1 MKHIIFFIS
10 FSLFVSIHLFGQ
22 ITLEECRQRTIENYP
37 LIRQYELIEKA
48 QDFNIENASRG
59 YIPQLA
65 MSAKASYQSE
75 VTKIP
80 FDMPGVDMKGMPKAQ
95 YQVMLELQQTIW
107 DGGAIHSKKKL
118 TEVSSQV
125 DREQVSVNL
134 YALNDRVDQLYFG
147 VLLLNEQLIQNSL
160 YIEDLQNTLNQIN
173 AYMQNG
179 IANSADVDAVKV
191 ELLSAAQKR
200 IELEETK
207 QSYIRMLS
215 LFMGEELQR
224 DIIFIKP
231 IAPQISVNNIA
242 RPELLWYEAQSAQ
255 LYIQEKTL
263 QTGYMPKFGL
273 FVQGAYGNPGL
284 DMLKGESSPFYI
296 AGVRMSWN
304 FGSLYTL
311 RNDKKIIANNLSRV
325 ANNRDT
331 FLFNTRLEVAQQDGA
346 IESIRKQMK
355 DDDKI
360 IRLRINIRN
369 AAEAKVAN
377 GVLTV
382 TEMLREIT
390 AESNAKQTKAIH
402 EIQLLMNLWKL
413 KYTLND

>member
-10 FSLFVSIHLFGQ
+10 FLLCISIHLFVQ
-22 ITLEECRQRTIENYP
+22 VTLEECRLKTKENYP
-37 LIRQYELIEKA
+37 LIRQYELIDIAEA
-48 QDFNIENASRG
+48 FNLENASRG
-59 YIPQLA
+59 YIPQLS
-65 MSAKASYQSE
+65 MSAKVSYQNE
-75 VTKIP
+75 VTRIP
-80 FDMPGVDMKGMPKAQ
+80 FDMPGVDMKGMPKGQ

-118 TEVSSQV
+118 TEASSQI

-134 YALNDRVDQLYFG
+134 YALNERVDQLFFG
-147 VLLLNEQLIQNSL
+147 ILLLSEQLIQNSL
-160 YIEDLQNTLNQIN
+160 YIDDLQNTLNQIN

-200 IELEETK
+200 VELEETK

-215 LFMGEELQR
+215 LFMGERLQS
-224 DIIFIKP
+224 DVTFLKP
-231 IAPQISVNNIA
+231 VATLPSINNIA
-242 RPELLWYEAQSAQ
+242 RPELLWYDAQSAQ
-255 LYIQEKTL
+255 LYTQEKNL

-284 DMLKGESSPFYI
+284 DMLKGESSPYYI

-311 RNDKKIIANNLSRV
+311 RNDKRIIANNLSRV
-325 ANNRDT
+325 ATNRDI
-331 FLFNTRLEVAQQDGA
+331 FLFNTRLEVAQQDGT

-355 DDDKI
+355 DDDEI
-360 IRLRINIRN
+360 IRLRTNIRN

-390 AESNAKQTKAIH
+390 AENNAKQTKAIH

>member
-10 FSLFVSIHLFGQ
+10 FLLCMSIHLFGQ
-22 ITLEECRQRTIENYP
+22 VTLEECRLKTKENYP
-37 LIRQYELIEKA
+37 LIRQYELIDIAEA
-48 QDFNIENASRG
+48 FNLENASRG
-59 YIPQLA
+59 YIPQLS
-65 MSAKASYQSE
+65 MSAKVSYQSE
-75 VTKIP
+75 VTRIP
-80 FDMPGVDMKGMPKAQ
+80 FDMPGVDMKGMPKGQ

-118 TEVSSQV
+118 TEASSQI

-134 YALNDRVDQLYFG
+134 YALNERVDQLFFG
-147 VLLLNEQLIQNSL
+147 ILLLSEQLIQNSL
-160 YIEDLQNTLNQIN
+160 YIDDLQNTLNQIN

-200 IELEETK
+200 VELEETK

-215 LFMGEELQR
+215 LFMGERLQS
-224 DIIFIKP
+224 DVTFLKP
-231 IAPQISVNNIA
+231 VATLPSINNIA
-242 RPELLWYEAQSAQ
+242 RPELLWYDAQSAQ
-255 LYIQEKTL
+255 LYTQDKNL

-284 DMLKGESSPFYI
+284 DMLKGESSPYYI

-311 RNDKKIIANNLSRV
+311 RNDKRIIANNLSRV
-325 ANNRDT
+325 ATNRDI
-331 FLFNTRLEVAQQDGA
+331 FLFNTRLEVAQQDGT

-355 DDDKI
+355 DDDEI
-360 IRLRINIRN
+360 IRLRTNIRN

-390 AESNAKQTKAIH
+390 AENNAKQTKAIH

>member
-1 MKHIIFFIS
+1 M
-10 FSLFVSIHLFGQ
+10 LFRS
-22 ITLEECRQRTIENYP
+22 LEECRLKTKENYP
-37 LIRQYELIEKA
+37 LIRQYELIDIAEA
-48 QDFNIENASRG
+48 FNLENASRG
-59 YIPQLA
+59 YIPQLS
-65 MSAKASYQSE
+65 MSAKVSYQNE
-75 VTKIP
+75 VTRIP
-80 FDMPGVDMKGMPKAQ
+80 FDMPGVDMKGMPKGQ

-118 TEVSSQV
+118 TEASSQI

-134 YALNDRVDQLYFG
+134 YALNERVDQLFFG
-147 VLLLNEQLIQNSL
+147 ILLLSEQLIQNSL
-160 YIEDLQNTLNQIN
+160 YIDDLQNTLNQIN

-200 IELEETK
+200 VELEETK

-215 LFMGEELQR
+215 LFMGERLQS
-224 DIIFIKP
+224 DVTFLKP
-231 IAPQISVNNIA
+231 VATLPSINNIA
-242 RPELLWYEAQSAQ
+242 RPELLWYDAQSAQ
-255 LYIQEKTL
+255 LYTQEKNL

-284 DMLKGESSPFYI
+284 DMLKGESSPYYI

-311 RNDKKIIANNLSRV
+311 RNDKRIIANNLSRV
-325 ANNRDT
+325 ATNRDI
-331 FLFNTRLEVAQQDGA
+331 FLFNTRLEVAQQDGT

-355 DDDKI
+355 DDDEI
-360 IRLRINIRN
+360 IRLRTNIRN

-390 AESNAKQTKAIH
+390 AENNAKQTKAIH

>member
-59 YIPQLA
+59 YIPQLS

-160 YIEDLQNTLNQIN
+160 YIEDLQ
-173 AYMQNG
+173 
-179 IANSADVDAVKV
+179 
-191 ELLSAAQKR
+191 
-200 IELEETK
+200 
-207 QSYIRMLS
+207 
-215 LFMGEELQR
+215 
-224 DIIFIKP
+224 IF
-231 IAPQISVNNIA
+231 
-242 RPELLWYEAQSAQ
+242 
-255 LYIQEKTL
+255 
-263 QTGYMPKFGL
+263 
-273 FVQGAYGNPGL
+273 
-284 DMLKGESSPFYI
+284 
-296 AGVRMSWN
+296 SW
-304 FGSLYTL
+304 
-311 RNDKKIIANNLSRV
+311 
-325 ANNRDT
+325 
-331 FLFNTRLEVAQQDGA
+331 
-346 IESIRKQMK
+346 K
-355 DDDKI
+355 DDGKSYGRGLGEGKIGFRQMAPLVAEYANLKITQILDK
-360 IRLRINIRN
+360 
-369 AAEAKVAN
+369 
-377 GVLTV
+377 
-382 TEMLREIT
+382 
-390 AESNAKQTKAIH
+390 
-402 EIQLLMNLWKL
+402 
-413 KYTLND
+413 

>member
-1 MKHIIFFIS
+1 MRQ
-10 FSLFVSIHLFGQ
+10 FG
-22 ITLEECRQRTIENYP
+22 
-37 LIRQYELIEKA
+37 LIEK
-48 QDFNIENASRG
+48 DESVNLENASRG
-59 YIPQLA
+59 YIPQLS

-75 VTKIP
+75 VTRIP
-80 FDMPGVDMKGMPKAQ
+80 FEMPGVEVKGMPKAQ
-95 YQVMLELQQTIW
+95 YQVLLELQQTIW
-107 DGGAIHSKKKL
+107 EGGAIHAKKKL
-118 TEVSSQV
+118 TEASSQV

-134 YALNDRVDQLYFG
+134 YALNERVDQLYFG

-160 YIEDLQNTLNQIN
+160 YIDALQNTLSQIN
-173 AYMQNG
+173 AYVEYG
-179 IANSADVDAVKV
+179 VANSADVDAVKV
-191 ELLSAAQKR
+191 ELLTAAQKR
-200 IELEETK
+200 IELEETR

-215 LFMGEELQR
+215 LFIGEELQS
-224 DIIFIKP
+224 DVKLIKP
-231 IAPQISVNNIA
+231 IVPQPSIHRIA

-255 LYIQEKTL
+255 LYRQEQNL
-263 QTGYMPKFGL
+263 QTGYLPKFGL

-284 DMLKGESSPFYI
+284 DMMKGESSPFYI

-311 RNDKKIIANNLSRV
+311 RNDKKLIANHLSQV
-325 ANNRDT
+325 ANNRDA

-355 DDDKI
+355 DDDEI
-360 IRLRINIRN
+360 IRLRISIRK

-382 TEMLREIT
+382 TDMVREIT
-390 AESNAKQTKAIH
+390 AESNARQTKVIH

-413 KYTLND
+413 KNTLND